1 MAIYFASLQ
10 ASPIKVIAAV
20 FIFGSIFLFFINFI
34 YLKFISRR
42 DTGADDA
49 FWEREAEA
57 NFVRKKPLDDLPYIK
72 LPDDLPLS
80 TALDDP
86 DVKSYVDTILY
97 LKEKRILNLQGYTNT
112 DLKFMYGAGNLE
124 TVSLYDS
131 NFEDITLA
139 LQGLADK
146 LLSLNHE
153 EEAVKIM
160 EYLVSIDA
168 DLLHSY
174 KYLGER
180 YLSLMEYEKFDE
192 LLFKAENLRTGSKK
206 LILKSLDELKDLA

>member
-1 MAIYFASLQ
+1 
-10 ASPIKVIAAV
+10 
-20 FIFGSIFLFFINFI
+20 
-34 YLKFISRR
+34 
-42 DTGADDA
+42 
-49 FWEREAEA
+49 
-57 NFVRKKPLDDLPYIK
+57 
-72 LPDDLPLS
+72 
-80 TALDDP
+80 
-86 DVKSYVDTILY
+86 
-97 LKEKRILNLQGYTNT
+97 
-112 DLKFMYGAGNLE
+112 MYGAGNLE

>member
-1 MAIYFASLQ
+1 MAIFFASLQ

-42 DTGADDA
+42 DTSVDDE
-49 FWEREAEA
+49 FWERETEA

-72 LPDDLPLS
+72 LPDDLPLD
-80 TALDDP
+80 ACLDDP

-97 LKEKRILNLQGYTNT
+97 LKEKRILNLQGYSNT
-112 DLKFMYGAGNLE
+112 DLKFMYGAGNLD

-131 NFEDITLA
+131 NFEDMTIA

-146 LLSLNHE
+146 LLSLDHE

-160 EYLVSIDA
+160 EYLVSIEA
-168 DLLHSY
+168 DLVHSY

-180 YLSLMEYEKFDE
+180 YLALMEYDKFDN
-192 LLFKAENLRTGSKK
+192 LYTVAENLRTGSKK
-206 LILKSLDELKDLA
+206 LILKALDELR